1 MRKYLDRWLGNVAGN
16 RDAHNERIKLIAL
29 TVNAAGIAAA
39 IAGVVGPMFDAERRL
54 SIPDAVFGVLFW
66 AACVVAAFEVLGYIK
81 SKD

>member
-1 MRKYLDRWLGNVAGN
+1 MRRYLDKWLGNVAGN

-39 IAGVVGPMFDAERRL
+39 IAGVVGPVFDAERL
-54 SIPDAVFGVLFW
+54 SIPDAMFGVLFW
-66 AACVVAAFEVLGYIK
+66 AVCVVAAFEVLGYIE